1 VETLP
6 VNNPAAWLQQ
16 AFELDHH
23 GRWGEAERL
32 YRQVLQA
39 DPRQPEAWHRLGLIA
54 ERAQQIPAAVDCL
67 RRAIELQPR
76 NPALYNSLGTIYEG
90 DNQYRAA
97 IDAFEAA
104 LRVDPRYATAH
115 SNLGEVY
122 KALGDVPR
130 AIASY
135 RAALAIDP
143 CFFTCRSNLLMVLN
157 YDPHT
162 SPRQIFAEHCQWG
175 SLKRMFAPPA
185 RTGHRT
191 SRDPERP
198 LKIGYLSPDFRKH
211 AVARFFEPILRHHDR
226 REFAV
231 HLYAEIPKMDEV
243 SERFRSLAQGWHRTG
258 LVPTDQ
264 VVELIERDGIDML
277 VDLAG
282 HTAHNRLDVFLHR
295 PAPVQVTYLGYS
307 NTTGLDSIDYRIS
320 DAVLD
325 PVDEGLPMTETVVRL
340 PGSFGCFE
348 PPANSPPVSP
358 SPRQSRGHVT
368 FGSHHPLIKL
378 NDEVLRL
385 WRRVLEAIPDAR
397 LLFFRNQF
405 HEPVAREFRARLAA
419 LGYPLERIEIQCPT
433 SDEASYLRLFD
444 EIDVILDTFP
454 FNSHTM
460 TCESLWMGVPIVTLR
475 GDRPTARLSTSVLRQ
490 LDLPELCAA
499 TPDEFVTAC
508 QHLANDPQQLATL
521 RQTLRDRLR
530 THLCDGA
537 TFTRHLE
544 QLYRQMWRTW
554 CGEQRR

>member
-1 VETLP
+1 MNTP
-6 VNNPAAWLQQ
+6 TAWLHQ
-16 AFELDHH
+16 AFELDRL
-23 GRWGEAERL
+23 GQWSEAERL

-39 DPRQPEAWHRLGLIA
+39 DPRQPEAWHRLGLLA
-54 ERAQQIPAAVDCL
+54 ERAGQLPAAIDCL
-67 RRAIELQPR
+67 RQAIALQPG
-76 NPALYNSLGTIYEG
+76 NATLYNSLGTLYE
-90 DNQYRAA
+90 DHIQHDQA
-97 IDAFEAA
+97 IEAFQNAIR
-104 LRVDPRYATAH
+104 LDPRYAVPH

-122 KALGDVPR
+122 KAVGDVSR

-162 SPRQIFAEHCQWG
+162 SPREIFQEHCHWG
-175 SLKRMFAPPA
+175 ALKRMFAPPA
-185 RTGHRT
+185 RTGHGN
-191 SRDPERP
+191 SRDPDRP
-198 LKIGYLSPDFRKH
+198 LRIGYLSPDFRKH

-226 REFAV
+226 REFSI
-231 HLYAEIPKMDEV
+231 HLYAEIPKIDTV
-243 SERFRSLAQGWHRTG
+243 SERFRALAQGWHRTG

-264 VVELIERDGIDML
+264 VVDLIVRDGIDIL

-325 PVDEGLPMTETVVRL
+325 PVEEALPMTEQVLRL
-340 PGSFGCFE
+340 PGSFACFE
-348 PPANSPPVSP
+348 PPAEAPPVSSLP
-358 SPRQSRGHVT
+358 MQSRGYLT

-378 NDEVLRL
+378 NDEVLKL
-385 WRRVLEAIPDAR
+385 WLRVLRAIPTAR

-405 HEPVAREFRARLAA
+405 QEPVARQFRERLAA
-419 LGYPLERIEIQCPT
+419 LGYPLERIDIQCPT

-444 EIDVILDTFP
+444 ETDVILDTFP

-490 LDLPELCAA
+490 LELPELCAS

-508 QHLANDPQQLATL
+508 QRLATHPAALANL
-521 RQTLRDRLR
+521 RQTLRDRMR
-530 THLCDGA
+530 TRLCDGA
-537 TFTRHLE
+537 AFTRNLE
-544 QLYRQMWRTW
+544 GLYRAMWRRW
-554 CGEQRR
+554 CGEGRKI